1 MRDRRDGAVQGAGA
15 GRDGADGGGERRASG
30 GAAGAVG
37 FLHRGL
43 AARTTACGHR
53 AGSGGDLDD
62 RARAGIAHSLLFYR
76 AVLVLLKTFVEG
88 RWIGSAWSWSAR
100 LSFRVVVFGLIPQ
113 EKYSFV
119 KRGTSA
125 DE

>member
-1 MRDRRDGAVQGAGA
+1 MGFCI
-15 GRDGADGGGERRASG
+15 ERLGLAFW
-30 GAAGAVG
+30 VW
-37 FLHRGL
+37 FLHY
-43 AARTTACGHR
+43 
-53 AGSGGDLDD
+53 
-62 RARAGIAHSLLFYR
+62 IHSLLFYR

-88 RWIGSAWSWSAR
+88 RWIGSAWSWSAP